1 MTGQKRVSAFPRSS
15 HALPTLFP
23 SSSFACCPFVVRSL
37 SVRCPF
43 VVRSLNEQRTCNN
56 RISFALQSDMY
67 RGNSLGVLVLH
78 STVVIIVICLG
89 FGCKDSE
96 RCSLSSSVQRSKVQK
111 IPIPS
116 AKCPVK
122 IYFCA
127 CKFHFRVCLMDA
139 EIYFWPQKIYDWTQ
153 TKARKAVVLQSK
165 RLRACSR
172 SAKDASI
179 MALA

>member
-15 HALPTLFP
+15 LALPKLFLR
-23 SSSFACCPFVVRSL
+23 SSQALPKLFLRLL

-67 RGNSLGVLVLH
+67 RGNSLGVLFLH

-96 RCSLSSSVQRSKVQK
+96 RCSLSSSVQRSKLQK

-165 RLRACSR
+165 RLRACSC